1 MKKLLKV
8 AVVLLAICT
17 MFVACVS
24 KPVAGTEGAWKLTCY
39 AGTMNGWNPGEALV
53 YNSFSFTA
61 TGSDEFKFTDG
72 SWTLTA
78 VCAPIDA
85 LDTEIPLEGFGDTGY
100 SNIVGLPRCIQELFQ
115 ELLQVTE
122 APVLEAH
129 RIRRAWRC

>member
-53 YNSFSFTA
+53 DNSFSFTA

-72 SWTLTA
+72 SWSLTA
-78 VCAPIDA
+78 VCDPIDA
-85 LDTEIPLEGFGDTGY
+85 LDTEIALSGFGDTGY
-100 SNIVGLPRCIQELFQ
+100 TNIVFADGVLIPGVDYC
-115 ELLQVTE
+115 VTIEIYGEDE
-122 APVLEAH
+122 AYVIVSE
-129 RIRRAWRC
+129 IE